1 MTFQYDLKCTQMQ
14 ELATT
19 FAELMISVFA
29 LDTNH
34 SAAANFGSTPNLNLS
49 TIQPLPS
56 PDAVEASPI
65 IQLIPIAKAT
75 LE

>member
-1 MTFQYDLKCTQMQ
+1 MHTN
-14 ELATT
+14 AR
-19 FAELMISVFA
+19 ISYNICWTDDQCFA